1 MVTSCEIKFDNN
13 PNGTYLSGQMITGKV
28 ILNLS
33 EKKKVRSVYLKI
45 EGYAKCSWTVTKG
58 RGNGRRSITYK
69 GREDYLN
76 QVTYLLGTESGP
88 NLDLAAGITTYSF
101 ACMLP
106 ESLPSSFEGKYGHI
120 RYSCKAVLDRPLKT
134 DKEFRLPFSVI
145 KSEDLNAI
153 PSLTIPTKSEIIRH
167 FYCCCFKSKPFYMSA
182 AIPFSGYVPGQKV
195 DLIIFMNNQSNVDV
209 EGTKVTLERST
220 QYISQNP
227 RKKIRSELLAVKEV
241 YGTGMIK
248 SGSGEVRISLEIPP
262 LSPTNINYSRIIT
275 TCYQLRVV
283 AKVSGAHKNPYL
295 NIPIKI
301 GTNPLLASLPI
312 PQYNTLFDASFSSQP
327 SAPSISHPMDLPPPS
342 YEEATQIVPEMSVD
356 DANISIFNPRYPVWN
371 FSSQMPTAP
380 IYPAI
385 SPIKVPLN

>member
-1 MVTSCEIKFDNN
+1 M
-13 PNGTYLSGQMITGKV
+13 LA
-28 ILNLS
+28 LL
-33 EKKKVRSVYLKI
+33 L
-45 EGYAKCSWTVTKG
+45 G

-145 KSEDLNAI
+145 KTEDLNAV

-182 AIPFSGYVPGQKV
+182 AIPFSGFVPGQKV
-195 DLIIFMNNQSNVDV
+195 DLTIFMNNQSNVNV

-241 YGTGMIK
+241 YGPGMIK
-248 SGSGEVRISLEIPP
+248 AGSGEVRVALVIPP
-262 LSPTNINYSRIIT
+262 LSPTNINYSRVIT

-301 GTNPLLASLPI
+301 GTSPLLASLAT
-312 PQYNTLFDASFSSQP
+312 PQYNTLFDASISS
-327 SAPSISHPMDLPPPS
+327 SHATAPPMADLPPPS
-342 YEEATQIVPEMSVD
+342 YEQAMQIVPEMAGD
-356 DANISIFNPRYPVWN
+356 DANISVFNPRYPVWN
-371 FSSQMPTAP
+371 FSSPMPTAP
-380 IYPAI
+380 LSPAN